1 MADVS
6 LPSHTPDA
14 PARPRRP
21 LRILLP
27 LAVLVV
33 AAAAYVGAQRLAP
46 GAGDGVA
53 LGTLDAVEVAVA
65 SEVTARVTAVL
76 AREGDAVRAG
86 APLVRLDDA
95 VVRVQ
100 MAQAPA
106 AEQQVLALQQ
116 AKYTIGAPLT
126 GTVLR
131 RSIEP
136 GEVAVAGAPLLTIA
150 DMQQLEMK
158 VYVLQ
163 RDLALVR
170 VGDPAMVQADALPGE
185 TFPGT
190 VTWVAGQAEFTPRNV
205 QTAKDRANLVFA
217 VKVRVERPDGRLK
230 PGMSA
235 SVRFA
240 R

>member
-1 MADVS
+1 MSQAPPAA
-6 LPSHTPDA
+6 LPGP
-14 PARPRRP
+14 PARHRRLP
-21 LRILLP
+21 RILTS
-27 LAVLVV
+27 LAVLVI
-33 AAAAYVGAQRLAP
+33 AAAVYAGAQRLAP
-46 GAGDGVA
+46 ATVDGVA
-53 LGTLDAVEVAVA
+53 QGTLDATEVAVA

-76 AREGDAVRAG
+76 AREGDTVQAG

-116 AKYTIGAPLT
+116 AKYTVGAPLT

-131 RSIEP
+131 RAIEP
-136 GEVAVAGAPLLTIA
+136 GEVAVTGAPLLTIA
-150 DMQQLEMK
+150 DVQQLEMK

-163 RDLALVR
+163 RDLATVR
-170 VGDPAMVQADALPGE
+170 LGDPATVQAEALPGE
-185 TFPGT
+185 AFPGT

-217 VKVRVERPDGRLK
+217 VKVRVDRPDGRLK

-235 SVRFA
+235 SVRFT